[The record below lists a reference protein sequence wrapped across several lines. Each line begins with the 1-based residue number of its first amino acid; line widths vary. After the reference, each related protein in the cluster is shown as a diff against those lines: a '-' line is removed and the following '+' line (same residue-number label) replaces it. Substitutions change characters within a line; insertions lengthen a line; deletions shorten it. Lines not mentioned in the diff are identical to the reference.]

1 MIQRKKTEM
10 SCIMDKFVTNEDT
23 FVMCSEP
30 VPDLSAEMVT
40 EAIERIETEQELAD
54 LFAVVDNKAKWV
66 DDDVYDYEVGT
77 AEYQQAIKVTNEW
90 FALSDKLR
98 DRIFAILR
106 AEGVFIPE
114 TGQIDVLEPF
124 MKKMNIEM
132 VKADG

>member
-1 MIQRKKTEM
+1 ME
-10 SCIMDKFVTNEDT
+10 KFFTNEEI

-30 VPDLSAEMVT
+30 APDLSSEMVT
-40 EAIERIETEQELAD
+40 EAIERIKTEQELAD
-54 LFAVVDNKAKWV
+54 LFAVVDSKAKWV

-77 AEYQQAIKVTNEW
+77 AEYQQAIKATNEW

-124 MKKMNIEM
+124 MKKMDIEM
-132 VKADG
+132 VKAGG

>member
-1 MIQRKKTEM
+1 MEE
-10 SCIMDKFVTNEDT
+10 FVTNEEI

-30 VPDLSAEMVT
+30 VPDLSAKMVT
-40 EAIERIETEQELAD
+40 EAIERIKTEQELAD

-77 AEYQQAIKVTNEW
+77 AEYQQAIKATNEW

-98 DRIFAILR
+98 DKIFAILR

-124 MKKMNIEM
+124 MKRNGYRNGQGWW
-132 VKADG
+132 VKN

>member
-1 MIQRKKTEM
+1 MEE
-10 SCIMDKFVTNEDT
+10 FVTNEVI

-30 VPDLSAEMVT
+30 APDLSSEMVAK
-40 EAIERIETEQELAD
+40 AIERIKTEQELAD

-77 AEYQQAIKVTNEW
+77 AEYQRAIKVTNEW

-106 AEGVFIPE
+106 AEGAFIPE

-124 MKKMNIEM
+124 MKRNGYRNCQGWW
-132 VKADG
+132 VRN